1 MQKKHLN
8 YSEIFN
14 DNFIANLLMSVAVKD
29 LLKLVIIWWSCET
42 RKKLGELV
50 FAPPCTLN
58 RN

>member
-29 LLKLVIIWWSCET
+29 LLKLVII
-42 RKKLGELV
+42 
-50 FAPPCTLN
+50 
-58 RN
+58 